1 MPLVRGAAAVSAST
15 FLAETAKA
23 GRAAFAAFFA
33 PLDAESAR
41 QLAGIL
47 EAVAAAD
54 GGGSGGIAPPRPTK
68 GALPATL
75 QNADLATILYI
86 DSAYN
91 LFFQSQLHARTW
103 AHVRGQ
109 YTQMRGKRAVLGPRR
124 LSLGRHTARSR
135 RQLP

>member
-1 MPLVRGAAAVSAST
+1 MLLRTASSVCAIHAEHVVLRGGGVSDANRVT
-15 FLAETAKA
+15 EA
-23 GRAAFAAFFA
+23 GRAAFAAFFV

-54 GGGSGGIAPPRPTK
+54 RGGSGGIATPRPTK

-75 QNADLATILYI
+75 QNADLATVLYV

-91 LFFQSQLHARTW
+91 LFFLSQLHARTW

-109 YTQMRGKRAVLGPRR
+109 YT
-124 LSLGRHTARSR
+124 
-135 RQLP
+135 